1 MKRHFIGLGILM
13 FFLSTLPVYAGAPLD
28 TVQTNVNKVLDV
40 LRDPKLKAESAKEI
54 KKEKLEAIYEQMFD
68 EVELSRRTLGGNWN
82 KLNPAQQ
89 QEFIQLYRQILEK
102 AYIDKILSYTNEKIV
117 FSKENM
123 LSNNQAE
130 VQTKVITSSKEIPIF
145 YRVILKDGTW
155 KVYDVVVENVS
166 LVQNYRSQ
174 FNSILAKNTP
184 DQLLEILRK
193 KVKGTIGTQES
204 EGTGLRVDLPGSMP
218 LLALTINILPINLI
232 CQKETKERGYSHHE
246 TSLISGF
253 TFGFSRRGLCSPP
266 FPCLPF
272 PSSAV
277 FQPAVMAV
285 FQFRADLR

>member
-1 MKRHFIGLGILM
+1 MKKPFIGLGILM

-54 KKEKLEAIYEQMFD
+54 KKEKLEAMYEQMFD
-68 EVELSRRTLGGNWN
+68 EVELSMRSLGGNWK
-82 KLNPAQQ
+82 KLSPAQQ
-89 QEFIQLYRQILEK
+89 QEFIQLYRQVLGR
-102 AYIDKILSYTNEKIV
+102 AYIDEILSFTNEKIV

-130 VQTKVITSSKEIPIF
+130 VQTKIITSSKEIPIF

-174 FNSILAKNTP
+174 FNSILAKKTP

-193 KVKGTIGTQES
+193 KV
-204 EGTGLRVDLPGSMP
+204 EG
-218 LLALTINILPINLI
+218 
-232 CQKETKERGYSHHE
+232 K
-246 TSLISGF
+246 
-253 TFGFSRRGLCSPP
+253 
-266 FPCLPF
+266 
-272 PSSAV
+272 
-277 FQPAVMAV
+277 
-285 FQFRADLR
+285 

>member
-1 MKRHFIGLGILM
+1 MKRYCIGLSILM

-28 TVQTNVNKVLDV
+28 AVQTNVTKVLDV
-40 LRDPKLKAESAKEI
+40 LRDPKLKDESAKGI

-68 EVELSRRTLGGNWN
+68 ETELSMRTLGANWT

-117 FSKENM
+117 FSKESM

-145 YRVILKDGTW
+145 YKVILKSGTW

-174 FNSILAKNTP
+174 FNSILAKNTS

-193 KVKGTIGTQES
+193 KVKGQ
-204 EGTGLRVDLPGSMP
+204 
-218 LLALTINILPINLI
+218 
-232 CQKETKERGYSHHE
+232 
-246 TSLISGF
+246 
-253 TFGFSRRGLCSPP
+253 
-266 FPCLPF
+266 
-272 PSSAV
+272 
-277 FQPAVMAV
+277 
-285 FQFRADLR
+285 

>member
-1 MKRHFIGLGILM
+1 MKKHLIGLGILM
-13 FFLSTLPVYAGAPLD
+13 FFLFTLPVYASAPLD

-40 LRDPKLKAESAKEI
+40 LRDPKLKGESAKAI
-54 KKEKLEAIYEQMFD
+54 KKEKLEVIYEQMFD
-68 EVELSRRTLGGNWN
+68 EVELSMRTLGGNWT

-89 QEFIQLYRQILEK
+89 QEFIQLYRRVLEK
-102 AYIDKILSYTNEKIV
+102 AYIDKLLSYTDEEIV

-174 FNSILAKNTP
+174 LNSILAKNTP

-193 KVKGTIGTQES
+193 KVKGQ
-204 EGTGLRVDLPGSMP
+204 
-218 LLALTINILPINLI
+218 
-232 CQKETKERGYSHHE
+232 
-246 TSLISGF
+246 
-253 TFGFSRRGLCSPP
+253 
-266 FPCLPF
+266 
-272 PSSAV
+272 
-277 FQPAVMAV
+277 
-285 FQFRADLR
+285 